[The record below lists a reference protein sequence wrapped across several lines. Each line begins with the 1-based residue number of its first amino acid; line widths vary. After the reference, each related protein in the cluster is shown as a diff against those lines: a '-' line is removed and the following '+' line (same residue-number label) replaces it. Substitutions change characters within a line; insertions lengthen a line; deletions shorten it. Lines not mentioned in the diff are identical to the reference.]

1 MGVDIRKLPQRFFT
15 FCRYKITIYAN
26 SLRTIEK
33 PSDCKNFD
41 EWKLTKSFK
50 NPQTLMS
57 DFFLLNIGMVLELDL
72 NKEETNFSHEKKR
85 CLGYKKF
92 IKFHE
97 KKNCKR

>member
-1 MGVDIRKLPQRFFT
+1 
-15 FCRYKITIYAN
+15 
-26 SLRTIEK
+26 
-33 PSDCKNFD
+33 
-41 EWKLTKSFK
+41 
-50 NPQTLMS
+50 MS